1 MQNNNPQPKQ
11 TASDRPAE
19 QHPGPDHDLR
29 DNPPASQ
36 SRRHWL
42 QQAGLVTGA
51 ALLGACG
58 QQGETTASLKPQ
70 QRLRWKMVTTWPR
83 DLPGVGSGAQR
94 LADRIDALSN
104 GRLQIELYGSG
115 ELVPAFEVFDTVSSG
130 TAEMGHGAAYYWKGK
145 LPASQFFGS
154 VPFGMTAAE
163 TTSWLYYG
171 GGLELWQGIYRPHG
185 VQVFAAGNTGV
196 QMGGWYN
203 RPINNSEDL
212 RGLKIRI
219 PGLGGEVMRRLG
231 ANVINLPGSEIF
243 TALSTGVIDAT
254 EWIGPWND
262 LTFGLHQAAK
272 YYYYPGWQEPGS
284 TLECLINAD
293 AWNALP
299 ADLQAIVRIA
309 CQSITLDIH
318 AEYTSR
324 NQQALQTLVNEH
336 GVELRQFPDQVLA
349 DLRTTSAQVLRE
361 LSETDADSAEIYASY
376 QAFLRSVREWTAK
389 SEQVYLQ
396 HR

>member
-1 MQNNNPQPKQ
+1 MQHKPPVPPDPELSADSSHNPDQ
-11 TASDRPAE
+11 RI
-19 QHPGPDHDLR
+19 GP
-29 DNPPASQ
+29 NIST
-36 SRRHWL
+36 RRRQLL
-42 QQAGLVTGA
+42 QGAGAMAGA
-51 ALLGACG
+51 AVLAACG
-58 QQGETTASLKPQ
+58 QQAERGSASAEQP
-70 QRLRWKMVTTWPR
+70 RRRWKMVTTWPR

-94 LADRIDALSN
+94 LADRIGELSN
-104 GRLQIELYGSG
+104 GRLQIELYGAG

-130 TAEMGHGAAYYWKGK
+130 TAEMGHGAAYYWKGRM
-145 LPASQFFGS
+145 PASQFFGS

-203 RPINNSEDL
+203 RPINSSADL

-262 LTFGLHQAAK
+262 LTFGLHQAAQ

-284 TLECLINAD
+284 TLECLINAA

-299 ADLQAIVRIA
+299 PDLQAIVRIA

-324 NQQALQTLVNEH
+324 NQQALQTLVGEH
-336 GVELRQFPDQVLA
+336 GVELRQFPEQVLA
-349 DLRTTSAQVLRE
+349 ELRSTSAQVLQE
-361 LSETDADSAEIYASY
+361 LSAADPDSAEIYASY
-376 QAFLRSVREWTAK
+376 QAFQRSVREWTAK

-396 HR
+396 YR

>member
-1 MQNNNPQPKQ
+1 MQTRTDQQPPDRDD
-11 TASDRPAE
+11 SDPDRHGALSSTPAN
-19 QHPGPDHDLR
+19 Q
-29 DNPPASQ
+29 
-36 SRRHWL
+36 RRRQLL
-42 QQAGLVTGA
+42 QQTGLVTGA
-51 ALLGACG
+51 ALLAACG
-58 QQGETTASLKPQ
+58 QQSATSTDSRSQ
-70 QRLRWKMVTTWPR
+70 QRWRWKMVTTWPR

-94 LADRIDALSN
+94 LADRIAELSN
-104 GRLQIELYGSG
+104 GRLQIELYGAG

-130 TAEMGHGAAYYWKGK
+130 IAEMGHGAAYYWKGK
-145 LPASQFFGS
+145 IPASQFFGS

-171 GGLELWQGIYRPHG
+171 GGLELWQGIYAPHG
-185 VQVFAAGNTGV
+185 VQVFPAGNTGV

-203 RPINNSEDL
+203 QPITSSADL

-243 TALSTGVIDAT
+243 TALSTGGVDAT

-284 TLECLINAD
+284 TLECVINAE

-299 ADLQAIVRIA
+299 DDLQAILRVA

-318 AEYTSR
+318 AEYTAR

-336 GVELRQFPDQVLA
+336 GVELRQFPDQVLS
-349 DLRTTSAQVLRE
+349 DLRTTSQQVLEDISRG
-361 LSETDADSAEIYASY
+361 DADSAEIYASY
-376 QAFLRSVREWTAK
+376 QAFQRKVRDWTAK

>member
-1 MQNNNPQPKQ
+1 MQHK
-11 TASDRPAE
+11 
-19 QHPGPDHDLR
+19 
-29 DNPPASQ
+29 PPAQPDPELSADSSHSPDQ
-36 SRRHWL
+36 RIGPNISMRRRQLL
-42 QQAGLVTGA
+42 QGAGAMAGA
-51 ALLGACG
+51 AVLAACG
-58 QQGETTASLKPQ
+58 QQAERGSASAEQP
-70 QRLRWKMVTTWPR
+70 RRRWKMVTTWPR

-94 LADRIDALSN
+94 LADRIGELSN
-104 GRLQIELYGSG
+104 GRLQIELYGAG
-115 ELVPAFEVFDTVSSG
+115 ELVPAFEVFDTVGSG

-145 LPASQFFGS
+145 IPASQFFGS

-203 RPINNSEDL
+203 RPIDSSADL

-262 LTFGLHQAAK
+262 LTFGLHQAAQ

-284 TLECLINAD
+284 TLECLINAK
-293 AWNALP
+293 AWNELP

-324 NQQALQTLVNEH
+324 NQQALQTLVGEH
-336 GVELRQFPDQVLA
+336 GVELRQFPEQVLR
-349 DLRTTSAQVLRE
+349 DLRTTSQQVLE
-361 LSETDADSAEIYASY
+361 DISQGDVDSAEIYASY
-376 QAFLRSVREWTAK
+376 QAFLRNVREWTAK

>member
-1 MQNNNPQPKQ
+1 MQSKTDQQPPGTDNNDPDLLAAPSS
-11 TASDRPAE
+11 TPAN
-19 QHPGPDHDLR
+19 Q
-29 DNPPASQ
+29 
-36 SRRHWL
+36 RRRQLL
-42 QQAGLVTGA
+42 QQASLITGV

-58 QQGETTASLKPQ
+58 QQSTTSTDSSSQ
-70 QRLRWKMVTTWPR
+70 QRWRWKMVTTWPR

-94 LADRIDALSN
+94 LADRIAELSN
-104 GRLQIELYGSG
+104 GRLQIELYGAG

-130 TAEMGHGAAYYWKGK
+130 IAEMGHGAAYYWKGK
-145 LPASQFFGS
+145 IPASQFFGS

-171 GGLELWQGIYRPHG
+171 GGLELWQGIYAPHG

-203 RPINNSEDL
+203 RPINSSTDL

-243 TALSTGVIDAT
+243 TALSTGSVDAT

-262 LTFGLHQAAK
+262 LTFGLHQAAQ

-284 TLECLINAD
+284 TLECLINAK
-293 AWNALP
+293 AWKALP
-299 ADLQAIVRIA
+299 DDLQAIVRLA

-318 AEYTSR
+318 AEYTAR

-336 GVELRQFPDQVLA
+336 GVKLRQFPDQVLR
-349 DLRTTSAQVLRE
+349 DLRTTSQQVLE
-361 LSETDADSAEIYASY
+361 DISQGDADSAEIYASY
-376 QAFLRSVREWTAK
+376 QAFQRNVREWTAK